1 MELVRLNK
9 YISESGLCSRRQAD
23 KLIEAGK
30 VLDENK
36 KVIEIGTKV
45 ERGSIVY
52 VDGQKIEKRPDYVY
66 ILLNKPRG
74 ITCTTEPTVKGNIV
88 DFVNHSERIFPV
100 GRLDKDSEGLIILT
114 NDGDIVNRI
123 LRNKNNHEKEYVVQ
137 VDRPISNNFIKSLAA
152 GVKIEDGLTNKCI
165 VQKVDNYRFRI
176 VLTQGMNR
184 QIRKMCE
191 AFDYDVVKLERVR
204 IMHITDEGLTRKSWR
219 DLTIDELDEIKKLTS
234 NSANNA

>member
-66 ILLNKPRG
+66 IY
-74 ITCTTEPTVKGNIV
+74 
-88 DFVNHSERIFPV
+88 
-100 GRLDKDSEGLIILT
+100 LI
-114 NDGDIVNRI
+114 
-123 LRNKNNHEKEYVVQ
+123 
-137 VDRPISNNFIKSLAA
+137 
-152 GVKIEDGLTNKCI
+152 
-165 VQKVDNYRFRI
+165 
-176 VLTQGMNR
+176 
-184 QIRKMCE
+184 
-191 AFDYDVVKLERVR
+191 
-204 IMHITDEGLTRKSWR
+204 
-219 DLTIDELDEIKKLTS
+219 
-234 NSANNA
+234 